1 LLLRLHA
8 VWVTTRAAESVT
20 ISVDPPIPSGL
31 FSISARS
38 AANTHTGKRNAGT
51 YNSSMSTSATI
62 KLFLPYGD
70 PKRLRTA
77 EVSNWTGKAL
87 AAPRTEFDDLLRR
100 EELDRSGVY
109 FLLGNHPNTG
119 APLAYIGEAEVIR
132 ERLRQH
138 RSKEFWV
145 SVVVFGSK
153 DENLTKA
160 HIRYLEARLMEES
173 KAAGRYELEN
183 TNMTGA
189 KLPESDREDMEVFL
203 GRIRQVLPILGSDIL
218 TPIVG
223 SYVPGSTEDL
233 LYCINKGASATGR
246 RTETGF
252 VVFADSTAVLTE
264 RRSAATRSRY
274 VVDLRKK
281 LVSEGILSKVADW
294 LVFTKDTEFNSPS
307 QAASVIHG
315 GSANGLTAWKD
326 KNGRTLKQIEE
337 SETSEDRTQR
347 Q

>member
-1 LLLRLHA
+1 M
-8 VWVTTRAAESVT
+8 
-20 ISVDPPIPSGL
+20 
-31 FSISARS
+31 
-38 AANTHTGKRNAGT
+38 RN
-51 YNSSMSTSATI
+51 SATI

-87 AAPRTEFDDLLRR
+87 AAPRTELDELLRR

-109 FLLGNHPNTG
+109 FLLGSDPKTG

-132 ERLRQH
+132 DRLKQH

-173 KAAGRYELEN
+173 KAVGRYDLEN
-183 TNMTGA
+183 SNMTGA
-189 KLPESDREDMEVFL
+189 RLPESDREDMEVFL
-203 GRIRQVLPILGSDIL
+203 RRIRQVLPILGSDIL
-218 TPIVG
+218 TPITG
-223 SYVPGSTEDL
+223 SPVPESKEGF
-233 LYCINKGASATGR
+233 LYCEIKGASAKGR

-252 VVFADSTAVLTE
+252 VVFADSTAVMKD
-264 RRSAATRSRY
+264 RPSAETKSRY
-274 VVDLRKK
+274 VVDLRRN
-281 LVSEGILSKVADW
+281 LINDGILFERKDF
-294 LVFTKDTEFNSPS
+294 LVFSKDAEFNSPS

-315 GSANGLTAWKD
+315 GSANGLTAWRD
-326 KNGRTLKQIEE
+326 DQGRTLKQIEE
-337 SETSEDRTQR
+337 SATGT
-347 Q
+347 